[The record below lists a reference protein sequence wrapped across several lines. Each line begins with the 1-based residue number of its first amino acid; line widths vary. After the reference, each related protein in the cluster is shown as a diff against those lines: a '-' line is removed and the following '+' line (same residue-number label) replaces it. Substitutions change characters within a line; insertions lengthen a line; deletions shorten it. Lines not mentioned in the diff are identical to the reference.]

1 MARDD
6 ARDAFRALMRR
17 ARSTT
22 ASTTRGG
29 VRKPSAS
36 ARTPSTLV
44 PCPLCARH
52 VSSATIEAHASACEG
67 ARASDGREAGKM
79 ASSARRRDVREDY
92 RGRRAHTGRTTTG
105 FVAKDDLE
113 GGWIARAGE
122 RGARSDGAT
131 PDAFAALARGARL
144 QAKVKLPGHFILENF
159 IAEDE
164 ERRILDWL
172 DDEVAAGPWKD
183 SSFNGAHQG
192 KKYGVEPNL
201 LKRCVE
207 PARVP
212 MPKILRDLVVAK
224 FAAAHETLKHF
235 TPNECNAINYRKDLG
250 SVLTPHCDDRQLS
263 SDILV
268 NLSLCCDCTMTYSH
282 EKFPSKRVD
291 VLLRRRSLQIQSGS
305 TRYDYT
311 HSIANENL
319 HGNRRV
325 SVTFRE
331 SGVLQKSPQTPKWR
345 PNQG

>member
-1 MARDD
+1 MTRDD
-6 ARDAFRALMRR
+6 ARDAFQALMRR
-17 ARSTT
+17 AKSTT
-22 ASTTRGG
+22 TTTTRGG

-36 ARTPSTLV
+36 ARKPSTLV
-44 PCPLCARH
+44 PCPMCSRH
-52 VSSATIEAHASACEG
+52 VSSAVIEAHASAC
-67 ARASDGREAGKM
+67 DGKRPRLRDEAGKM
-79 ASSARRRDVREDY
+79 PSSEKRRDVREDY

-122 RGARSDGAT
+122 CGARSDGARS
-131 PDAFAALARGARL
+131 DAFAALARGAKL
-144 QAKVKLPGHFILENF
+144 QAKVKLPGHYILENF
-159 IAEDE
+159 ITEDE
-164 ERRILDWL
+164 ERRIVDWL
-172 DDEVAAGPWKD
+172 DDDIAAGPWRD

-212 MPKILRDLVVAK
+212 MPKILRDVVVAK

-268 NLSLCCDCTMTYSH
+268 NLSLCSDCTMTYSH
-282 EKFPSKRVD
+282 EKFASKRVD
-291 VLLRRRSLQIQSGS
+291 VRLPRRSLQIQSGS
-305 TRYDYT
+305 TRYDYM

-345 PNQG
+345 PNQ